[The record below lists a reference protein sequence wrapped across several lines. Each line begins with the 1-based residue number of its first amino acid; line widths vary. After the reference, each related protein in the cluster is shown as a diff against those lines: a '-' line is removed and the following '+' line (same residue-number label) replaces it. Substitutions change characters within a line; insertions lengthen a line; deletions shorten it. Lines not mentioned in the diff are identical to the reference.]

1 MTFFIFYIDF
11 SRFDLTH
18 ITTDYS
24 GMSLAPVNNV
34 VLLFSNTLQWS
45 FKTNRFSWEPK
56 ENKSWRMFECLKE
69 VLSALSECL
78 QSIRSDVNLES
89 GPLEFCPVAGSGGS
103 VSGCKDP
110 LVDSRG
116 PSVDGS
122 SL

>member
-11 SRFDLTH
+11 SKFDLTH

-69 VLSALSECL
+69 VLSAVRVFTID
-78 QSIRSDVNLES
+78 QV
-89 GPLEFCPVAGSGGS
+89 
-103 VSGCKDP
+103 
-110 LVDSRG
+110 
-116 PSVDGS
+116 
-122 SL
+122 